1 MDNCSYFIEGKGLFG
16 SYPNKGSYEELVE
29 NGVKYFVDLTTQN
42 EKSKLYTY
50 ENNNYYSYQIKDRY
64 IPENIYMF
72 CKFIYKLGNI
82 ITNMKDDEKIYIHCK
97 GGHGRCGVIVS
108 CLLCHI
114 FKYSADKSLELTNKY
129 HNNRKIMNER
139 WRKIGSPQTDRQ
151 KEFVKRLFKPIFL
164 DNIYSRNTYYP
175 LHNLSNHHIKYD
187 NIFYKNVNVCYYSLK
202 DRKFYNRL
210 NNTKHYY
217 EFKKVIE
224 NISSNKIKG
233 NEKLILTNILK
244 SKFTNNN
251 DVKEILTKTL
261 LKPIRYTEDNINI
274 GEIWE
279 EIRSIMLYNN

>member
-1 MDNCSYFIEGKGLFG
+1 
-16 SYPNKGSYEELVE
+16 
-29 NGVKYFVDLTTQN
+29 
-42 EKSKLYTY
+42 
-50 ENNNYYSYQIKDRY
+50 
-64 IPENIYMF
+64 
-72 CKFIYKLGNI
+72 
-82 ITNMKDDEKIYIHCK
+82 
-97 GGHGRCGVIVS
+97 
-108 CLLCHI
+108 
-114 FKYSADKSLELTNKY
+114 
-129 HNNRKIMNER
+129 MNER
-139 WRKIGSPQTDRQ
+139 WRKLGSPQTDRQ

-224 NISSNKIKG
+224 NISSNNIKG
-233 NEKLILTNILK
+233 NEKIILSNILK

>member
-16 SYPNKGSYEELVE
+16 SYPNKSSYEELVE
-29 NGVKYFVDLTTQN
+29 NGVKYFVDLTTEN
-42 EKSKLYTY
+42 EKSKLYKY
-50 ENNNYYSYQIKDRY
+50 ENNNCYSYQIKDRY

-72 CKFIYKLGNI
+72 CKFIYKLENI

-114 FKYSADKSLELTNKY
+114 FKYSADKSLELTNQY
-129 HNNRKIMNER
+129 HNNRKVMNER
-139 WRKIGSPQTDRQ
+139 WRKLGSPQTDRQ

-224 NISSNKIKG
+224 NISSNNIKG
-233 NEKLILTNILK
+233 NEKIILSNILK

-279 EIRSIMLYNN
+279 EIRSMMLYNN